1 MVRDPRDG
9 HVLRPRDGGGSRQE
23 HQSGRD
29 FGVLGFFGQK
39 DKRSLKGGSLKR
51 GSCGGPKGL
60 KEMV

>member
-1 MVRDPRDG
+1 MG
-9 HVLRPRDGGGSRQE
+9 MSCAQE
-23 HQSGRD
+23 MEAEAGKSIRAAGILG
-29 FGVLGFFGQK
+29 FWGFFGQK